1 MAETTIGTLLALI
14 LPRSPAR
21 CSAERPDQARSQR
34 AQNAA
39 LPAGLAADRS
49 HTGPPAGGRVQTTE
63 SQQQAPGPEQ
73 DHQHPQPD
81 PDAGGPGHHGHRRPV
96 FAREFLQPGKMAV
109 AAVRENQAPE
119 ARDLDREAVF
129 LTLRR
134 SSSINPLR
142 SDVSALLQ
150 VLLETL
156 RSSGRIAPHL
166 QVSGHAAARWFR
178 L

>member
-34 AQNAA
+34 AQNAV
-39 LPAGLAADRS
+39 LPAGAAADRS
-49 HTGPPAGGRVQTTE
+49 HTGPPAEGRLQTTA

-73 DHQHPQPD
+73 DYQHPQPD
-81 PDAGGPGHHGHRRPV
+81 PDEGGKGHHGHRRPV

-150 VLLETL
+150 VLRETL

>member
-1 MAETTIGTLLALI
+1 M
-14 LPRSPAR
+14 R
-21 CSAERPDQARSQR
+21 CSPQGPQ
-34 AQNAA
+34 Q
-39 LPAGLAADRS
+39 
-49 HTGPPAGGRVQTTE
+49 TGRT
-63 SQQQAPGPEQ
+63 Q
-73 DHQHPQPD
+73 DHQQRDGCKPPPRSSRLQAPNRIISTPQPD
-81 PDAGGPGHHGHRRPV
+81 PDAGGQGHHGHRRPV

-150 VLLETL
+150 VLRETL